1 MTLLSFCICLKD
13 GISPFSGKYIMWWQ
27 WTHSRNLVQP
37 MARFAAHGMS
47 TDAWDWKELMV
58 VGVEHRRRVQT
69 KLCPNAGSHSRVLR
83 HAWPAETIGLW
94 PGRIGRFV
102 SAIRWQIP
110 EAPERSSCAE
120 CYLAKLARSTL
131 ARSQGHLPPLTGWD
145 LQNARRRDSEK
156 NNLDTAPAYSTEKL
170 YAGEDQGLCSRLKR
184 WVISWAFY

>member
-1 MTLLSFCICLKD
+1 
-13 GISPFSGKYIMWWQ
+13 MWWQ

-47 TDAWDWKELMV
+47 TDVEIWEALMMV
-58 VGVEHRRRVQT
+58 RVECSVMVQPWG
-69 KLCPNAGSHSRVLR
+69 CSNAGSHSPVLR

-94 PGRIGRFV
+94 LGRIGRFV
-102 SAIRWQIP
+102 SAIRWQIRDVS
-110 EAPERSSCAE
+110 ERSKRAE
-120 CYLAKLARSTL
+120 CSLARFARSIL

-170 YAGEDQGLCSRLKR
+170 YAGEDQGLCPK
-184 WVISWAFY
+184 